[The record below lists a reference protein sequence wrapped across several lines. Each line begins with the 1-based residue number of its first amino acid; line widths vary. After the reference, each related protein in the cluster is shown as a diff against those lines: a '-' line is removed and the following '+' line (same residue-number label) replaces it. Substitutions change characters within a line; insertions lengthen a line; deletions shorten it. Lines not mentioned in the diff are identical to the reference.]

1 MESIVDIINGKYGGL
16 TRKQKEI
23 ADYMLSHTDDM
34 CFSTLKNLSREIKV
48 SEMTILNLCTVLGYP
63 NFNEVKYAFRTYA
76 ASRRQQASAGESL
89 YGAPYTPK
97 RELNDEENLFRQM
110 CQEEMDALGT
120 FYKGVDTGEYF
131 RAAGMITSA
140 KNVIIC
146 GRGVAR
152 QVTHYVATR
161 LNMCGISCIEVD
173 TESGDSVQSALYFVN
188 KEALVIPVSFPDYYF
203 MTVKLAQYAKD
214 KGARL
219 LGITDTTR
227 AEVSAMCDM
236 CLYCPTNTRLFLNS
250 LSAPMV
256 CAHFLTTA
264 VSITKTREGGDAS
277 SRALELSKM
286 FGAAK

>member
-34 CFSTLKNLSREIKV
+34 CFSTLKNLSREVKV

-76 ASRRQQASAGESL
+76 AAKRQQAAAEENL
-89 YGAPYTPK
+89 YGMPYIPE
-97 RELNDEENLFRQM
+97 RELNDEEKLFRQM
-110 CQEEMDALGT
+110 CQEEMDSLGA
-120 FYKGVDTGEYF
+120 FYKGVDTDDYF
-131 RAAGMITSA
+131 RAAEMIVSA
-140 KNVIIC
+140 GRVIIC
-146 GRGVAR
+146 GRGVAC
-152 QVTHYVATR
+152 QVTHYIASR

-173 TESGDSVQSALYFVN
+173 TESGDSVQSALYFVD
-188 KEALVIPVSFPDYYF
+188 KDALVIPVSFPDYYF
-203 MTVKLAQYAKD
+203 MTIKLAQFAKE

-219 LGITDTTR
+219 VGMTDTTR

-236 CLYCPTNTRLFLNS
+236 CFYCPTNTRLFLNS
-250 LSAPMV
+250 LSAPML

-264 VSITKTREGGDAS
+264 VSITKTRGSGSAATP
-277 SRALELSKM
+277 ALEMSKI
-286 FGAAK
+286 FNTGK